1 MTNEEFIK
9 TAVQS
14 GYAREDIAKL
24 FVSSAGKSEFSPDD
38 FVELYRLMDSV
49 CEEESRINLGDY
61 GLQGLRS
68 GTRVLNIC
76 GEECYL

>member
-1 MTNEEFIK
+1 MTSEEFIK

-14 GYAREDIAKL
+14 GYARRDIAEL
-24 FVSSAGKSEFSPDD
+24 FVENAGKSEFSSDD
-38 FVELYRLMDSV
+38 FVRLYRLMDSV
-49 CEEESRINLGDY
+49 CEEESRIHLGEY